1 MICINC
7 LCVSGGHTFDLG
19 SQQAR
24 PKDICVSCWFSS
36 VLFTHLGLCVALE
49 GFFCPSWKG
58 FQSRNTWYLWL
69 IHFCISWSFL
79 SGDMTCEQEQ
89 ATWAMMLSLPL
100 IKIMSGLY
108 LSVSPEPSISKYQ
121 SAFVFNEP
129 NLETAT
135 VLPRRDFPNK
145 KHKCWRHSA
154 G

>member
-1 MICINC
+1 MCE
-7 LCVSGGHTFDLG
+7 LL
-19 SQQAR
+19 
-24 PKDICVSCWFSS
+24 
-36 VLFTHLGLCVALE
+36 VLFCSFYPPWSLRGTG

-154 G
+154 GQGLHRCKSEPRCMIFNLV